1 MDDFVLPTLKDS
13 RFEWAS
19 RLINVLSPH
28 IIDGIVSI
36 FEDSVKI
43 CKENNEMEKYL
54 MTFQNFI
61 SRVPKWNEFIIET
74 ETKRIIEKSQ
84 CKYLEDLI
92 TCVHIIQLKIL
103 SAIRVGSKQ
112 KKIEINVPKINDFL
126 HKVYV
131 YAGRKVYKNAYLFE
145 LHIPPLQKQKNMA
158 LLEKIVHESILNT
171 VRDSIPVEALL
182 KAYMSES
189 VEDEVTEEIKEVVVE
204 STPQTQPPPPPQSQ
218 LSNELLFTDNQP
230 KESGI
235 KLNDVVADDVP
246 LTIPKLEPYSDQSVN
261 TDIVKAANTV
271 SFNDNTFLRDEKN
284 VETVER
290 QQEHRGPV
298 IGEEISLNFDVI
310 DLNESKKSDTISL
323 KDQPML
329 LNDVEI
335 LN

>member
-1 MDDFVLPTLKDS
+1 MDDFVIPTLKDS

-19 RLINVLSPH
+19 RLINVLLPH
-28 IIDGIVSI
+28 VIDGIQSI
-36 FEDSVKI
+36 FDDSVKI
-43 CKENNEMEKYL
+43 CKENNETEKYL

-61 SRVPKWNEFIIET
+61 SRIPKWNEHIIDT

-145 LHIPPLQKQKNMA
+145 MHIAPLQKQKNMA
-158 LLEKIVHESILNT
+158 SLEKLIQECILNAI
-171 VRDSIPVEALL
+171 RDSIPVESLL
-182 KAYMSES
+182 KAYMAES
-189 VEDEVTEEIKEVVVE
+189 VEDEVTEEIKEVIVE
-204 STPQTQPPPPPQSQ
+204 QQDIPKQDGGVGQTTLEPPLQQHQQQQQQQQTPQQQQSQ
-218 LSNELLFTDNQP
+218 EP
-230 KESGI
+230 
-235 KLNDVVADDVP
+235 VA
-246 LTIPKLEPYSDQSVN
+246 LEIPKLKPY
-261 TDIVKAANTV
+261 TDESTDSEMTKAVNTV
-271 SFNDNTFLRDEKN
+271 SFNDNTFYKDETN
-284 VETVER
+284 NETIER
-290 QQEHRGPV
+290 RQDDRGPV
-298 IGEEISLNFDVI
+298 IGEEISLDFDFI
-310 DLNESKKSDTISL
+310 DLNDSKKDDSISL
-323 KDQPML
+323 KQQPL

>member
-158 LLEKIVHESILNT
+158 LLEKIVQESILNT

-204 STPQTQPPPPPQSQ
+204 NTPQLQTQPPPQQHQ
-218 LSNELLFTDNQP
+218 LSNDLLLSTDNTA
-230 KESGI
+230 EI
-235 KLNDVVADDVP
+235 KLNDVVDDTP
-246 LTIPKLEPYSDQSVN
+246 LTIPKLEPYFDQSVN
-261 TDIVKAANTV
+261 TEIVKAANTV
-271 SFNDNTFLRDEKN
+271 SFNDKTFLRDEKN

-310 DLNESKKSDTISL
+310 DLNDSKKTDSISL